1 MCEHGVVLS
10 NAEKRTLTRLLFWN
24 KTKSFNEKLVLSVG
38 APSSPL
44 VSNIIMYKFDKAL
57 SEKCL
62 SSKITYTRYADDL
75 TFSTNQK
82 GILFEVPSIVRNLLG
97 EIFQHRI
104 SLNESKTIFT
114 SKAHNRHVTGVT
126 INNEGQLSIGRERK
140 RMISAMV
147 HKYKN
152 DGLSEVD
159 SSYLAGLISFALHIE
174 PTFIERLKVKYGE
187 RVLYNI
193 SRGTS
198 NGN

>member
-1 MCEHGVVLS
+1 
-10 NAEKRTLTRLLFWN
+10 
-24 KTKSFNEKLVLSVG
+24 
-38 APSSPL
+38 
-44 VSNIIMYKFDKAL
+44 
-57 SEKCL
+57 
-62 SSKITYTRYADDL
+62 
-75 TFSTNQK
+75 
-82 GILFEVPSIVRNLLG
+82 
-97 EIFQHRI
+97 
-104 SLNESKTIFT
+104 
-114 SKAHNRHVTGVT
+114 
-126 INNEGQLSIGRERK
+126 
-140 RMISAMV
+140 MV